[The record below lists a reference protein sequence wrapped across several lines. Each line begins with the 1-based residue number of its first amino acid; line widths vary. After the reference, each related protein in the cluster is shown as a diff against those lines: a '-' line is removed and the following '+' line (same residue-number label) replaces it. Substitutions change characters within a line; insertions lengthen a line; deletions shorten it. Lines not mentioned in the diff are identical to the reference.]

1 MRPNS
6 NAPSDTLSEISEAS
20 TTGTERSS
28 CYSDYRDEIQEFAT
42 SLGLKCTEDVAFDRF
57 KVDRKRL
64 ECMLLGKRTSDNLK
78 SKLEIRIDLK

>member
-1 MRPNS
+1 MRPQS

-28 CYSDYRDEIQEFAT
+28 CYSDYRDELQDFAT
-42 SLGLKCTEDVAFDRF
+42 NLGYKNADELYFDRF

-64 ECMLLGKRTSDNLK
+64 ECMLLGKL
-78 SKLEIRIDLK
+78 